1 MKSCRILPSLL
12 LLGALLLG
20 ASALPA
26 TTATFSVPFRINPS
40 TRTIQIACEIESQ
53 PGKVLRCTIDTG
65 AQGSVGGSTAVSGA
79 SLLLAKFVTM
89 LTPGGSQLARETE
102 QVLIV
107 GDTKIP
113 ILLEVIAN
121 PERQAD
127 RPVERRPTCFI
138 TEPQLICR
146 SQLFHQLPN
155 RFHSIRYDALR
166 SHLSTLLGNSYG
178 NCLGMDIQTNKFYS
192 LHDRLLRLWLCT
204 AFLPIRS
211 ITHDRES

>member
-26 TTATFSVPFRINPS
+26 TAATFSVPFRINPS

-121 PERQAD
+121 PERLD
-127 RPVERRPTCFI
+127 GDI
-138 TEPQLICR
+138 LIG
-146 SQLFHQLPN
+146 Q
-155 RFHSIRYDALR
+155 D
-166 SHLSTLLGNSYG
+166 
-178 NCLGMDIQTNKFYS
+178 
-192 LHDRLLRLWLCT
+192 
-204 AFLPIRS
+204 FLQQFSSVRIDY
-211 ITHDRES
+211 THHVVTFETK

>member
-121 PERQAD
+121 PERLD
-127 RPVERRPTCFI
+127 GDI
-138 TEPQLICR
+138 LIG
-146 SQLFHQLPN
+146 QV
-155 RFHSIRYDALR
+155 
-166 SHLSTLLGNSYG
+166 
-178 NCLGMDIQTNKFYS
+178 
-192 LHDRLLRLWLCT
+192 
-204 AFLPIRS
+204 FLQQFSSVRIDY
-211 ITHDRES
+211 THHVVTFETK